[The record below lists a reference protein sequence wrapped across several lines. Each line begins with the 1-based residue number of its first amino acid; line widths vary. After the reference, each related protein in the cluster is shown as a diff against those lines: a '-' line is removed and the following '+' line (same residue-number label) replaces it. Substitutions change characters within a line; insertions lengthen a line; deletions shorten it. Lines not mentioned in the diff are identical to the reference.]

1 LQPSPLSFTVNF
13 TTQEMRES
21 PLIHPRRKKP
31 PDTTHALKKKAHNRI
46 GHMEQRVSDE
56 ICACC
61 GVITH
66 YPNDTTKF
74 CYELLTQI

>member
-1 LQPSPLSFTVNF
+1 VNF

-21 PLIHPRRKKP
+21 PLIHPRREKP

-46 GHMEQRVSDE
+46 GHMEQRASDE

-61 GVITH
+61 GII
-66 YPNDTTKF
+66 K
-74 CYELLTQI
+74 